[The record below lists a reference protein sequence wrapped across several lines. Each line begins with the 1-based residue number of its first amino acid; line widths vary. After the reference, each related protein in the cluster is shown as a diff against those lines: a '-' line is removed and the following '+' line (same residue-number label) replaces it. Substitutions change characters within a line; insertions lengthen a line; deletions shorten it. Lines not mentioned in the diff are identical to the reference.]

1 MLLPGWLGVLQG
13 DLIIPAQADGRLCAE
28 SAGALKS
35 DQGRHWPDICLSWNI
50 NRRIM
55 SRTPAGSS
63 HNLMKSVSVMWIC
76 NEKQT
81 ALSARNQRSSNIRL
95 RLIRTTQHTLRTKSI
110 SKHSFLV
117 LQLSQIG
124 VSFQYL
130 EGPTST
136 WKDQDSIFWDPLAS
150 NIPVLVLP
158 GTDWSFQILKWLPYL
173 WHTEAPKKVLGS
185 TFCPQS
191 ADMIAHETN
200 EWGISRLCFHN
211 SQIH

>member
-1 MLLPGWLGVLQG
+1 MVCESSAYKVDLSHGNISSSLMTTWCCVFNQVCMMLLPGWLGVLQG
-13 DLIIPAQADGRLCAE
+13 DLIIPAHADGRLCAE

-124 VSFQYL
+124 DSCQYL
-130 EGPTST
+130 EGRIST
-136 WKDQDSIFWDPLAS
+136 WEDHNR
-150 NIPVLVLP
+150 NIGV
-158 GTDWSFQILKWLPYL
+158 QQ
-173 WHTEAPKKVLGS
+173 GS
-185 TFCPQS
+185 T
-191 ADMIAHETN
+191 
-200 EWGISRLCFHN
+200 LLKL
-211 SQIH
+211 